1 MARGSV
7 RQALGEAVARLARGR
22 YGEALDRVQTIRS
35 GRADGDALA
44 LTESA
49 ALFGLR
55 RHREVVRVT
64 NRALR
69 RAPSHPDL
77 GSRLRILRAQALWQ
91 LGEVAGSRRELR
103 RLERLPLRPI
113 TRGRLEECFA
123 YFEWR
128 EGDSGLARARLLRAR
143 QAYGLARY
151 RSGLARVL
159 ATEAGIL
166 REAARFQDAFSL
178 LERGAR
184 LLAGGRRLGELAKNV
199 VEQADLLTF
208 LGSWQEARHELERGL
223 ELFRSLGHPDEFLL
237 AETRRAQLDLAE
249 GRFGSARLSLT
260 RARSKV
266 DEVEA
271 PRERAELL
279 LHESDVHLAAGEAR
293 SAERAGLEAVA
304 AFCAVRDGAGES
316 RARNRM
322 ALASLRSGNPARGAH
337 EARLALRAAPAG
349 RQDLRSLSELVLGQ
363 ALLSQSPDDA
373 GDAFRRAT
381 AMAAARP
388 GLLAAARLGLALAG
402 GAQGDVV
409 RRHLADIERFGDR
422 RVLAH
427 CLASLRSLKPEA
439 FPTTTVPV
447 VLTRRPV
454 DVADAALCLAG
465 AGTAARRFAG
475 AMRAVRS
482 SLRWRRCAVLAA
494 GAPGWCL
501 GETDAEPTPL
511 PTDDPAG
518 WLSLGV
524 SDPKLVDL
532 RLVRAPEGAARPAAG
547 AAAALLAPIVAG
559 ETLYLELGAE
569 ARIGDDELALVG
581 RLAALLGAHGCR
593 PQESSSAAAGV
604 QGLIGRCAAMQ
615 EVFERIRAAAPS
627 ELSVHVAGETGTGKE
642 RVAVSV
648 HALSRRSGGR
658 LVPVNGATLTDEL
671 FEAELFGHLKGA
683 FTGAVAER
691 EGLAALA
698 EGGTLFIDEVTELSP
713 RAQAKLLRFLQD
725 REYRKLGDP
734 TLRRADVRIVTAS
747 NRPLDQCVAK
757 GLFRADLRFRLS
769 GVVIE
774 LPPLRERGADL
785 LLLARHFLARW
796 AGVERRPVPRLP
808 AAVVEALGRYPWPG
822 NVRELENEMHRL
834 LVLSRGE
841 RPGLA
846 DLSIPVEGRG
856 EIEPCLREVLRR
868 REREHIQRVLASCHG
883 NRTRTAEALGIT
895 RQSLIT
901 KISRMGV
908 GA

>member
-1 MARGSV
+1 
-7 RQALGEAVARLARGR
+7 VARLARGR
-22 YGEALDRVQTIRS
+22 YGEALDRVLTIRR
-35 GRADGDALA
+35 GRADGAALA
-44 LTESA
+44 LAESA
-49 ALFGLR
+49 ALYGLR
-55 RHREVVRVT
+55 RHREVVRVAD
-64 NRALR
+64 RALR
-69 RAPSHPDL
+69 RAPGHPDV

-91 LGEVAGSRRELR
+91 LGEVVGSRRELR

-123 YFEWR
+123 YVEWR
-128 EGDSGLARARLLRAR
+128 DGEAGLARVRLLRAR
-143 QAYGLARY
+143 RAYGLARY
-151 RSGLARVL
+151 RCGLGRVL

-166 REAARFQDAFSL
+166 REAARFQEAFAL

-184 LLAGGRRLGELAKNV
+184 LLAGGRRLGELAENV

-208 LGSWQEARHELERGL
+208 LGSWREARHELERSQ
-223 ELFRSLGHPDEFLL
+223 ELFRSLEHPAEFLL
-237 AETRRAQLDLAE
+237 AETRRAQLELAE
-249 GRFGSARLSLT
+249 GRFRSARLSLS

-279 LHESDVHLAAGEAR
+279 LHESDAHLAAGEAR
-293 SAERAGLEAVA
+293 SAERVGLEAVA

-337 EARLALRAAPAG
+337 EARQALRAAPAA
-349 RQDLRSLSELVLGQ
+349 RQDLRSLSEMVLGQ
-363 ALLSQSPDDA
+363 ALLSVSPADA
-373 GDAFRRAT
+373 SDAFRRAA

-388 GLLAAARLGLALAG
+388 GLVAAARLGLALAG
-402 GAQGDVV
+402 GATGDAV
-409 RRHLADIERFGDR
+409 RRHLAEIERFGDR

-439 FPTTTVPV
+439 LPAPEVPA
-447 VLTRRPV
+447 VLTRRPS

-465 AGTAARRFAG
+465 AGTPPRRFAG
-475 AMRAVRS
+475 AMRAIRS
-482 SLRWRRCAVLAA
+482 SLGWRRCAIFAA
-494 GAPGWCL
+494 DAPGWCL
-501 GETDAEPTPL
+501 AETDAEPVPL

-518 WLSLGV
+518 WLSPDV
-524 SDPKLVDL
+524 SGPRSVDL
-532 RLVRAPEGAARPAAG
+532 RLVRPPEGGARPAAG
-547 AAAALLAPIVAG
+547 AAAAVLAPIAAG
-559 ETLYLELGAE
+559 GTLYLEFGAE
-569 ARIGDDELALVG
+569 APVGEDELGLAG

-593 PQESSSAAAGV
+593 PQVSPSAAAGV
-604 QGLIGRCAAMQ
+604 EGLIGRCPAM
-615 EVFERIRAAAPS
+615 EKVFERIRAAAPS

-642 RVAVSV
+642 QVALAV
-648 HALSRRSGGR
+648 HALSRRRGR
-658 LVPVNGATLTDEL
+658 LVAVNAASLTDEL

-713 RAQAKLLRFLQD
+713 RAQAKLLRFVQD

-734 TLRRADVRIVTAS
+734 TLRKADVRFVTAS
-747 NRPLDQCVAK
+747 NQPLDRCVAA
-757 GLFRADLRFRLS
+757 GIFRADLRFRLS
-769 GVVIE
+769 GAVID
-774 LPPLRERGADL
+774 LPPLRERGGDL

-796 AGVERRPVPRLP
+796 AGVERRPAPRLP
-808 AAVVEALGRYPWPG
+808 AEVVDALYRYPWPG
-822 NVRELENEMHRL
+822 NVRELENEMHQL
-834 LVLSRGE
+834 LVLSRE
-841 RPGLA
+841 DRPGLS

-856 EIEPCLREVLRR
+856 RADQCLREVLRR
-868 REREHIQRVLASCHG
+868 REREHIQRVLASCDG

-895 RQSLIT
+895 RQALIT
-901 KISRMGV
+901 KISRIGV